1 MFRLH
6 VCMCELKRFTH
17 MYVCRNT
24 CLVCRKSLLVHL
36 CVRTNMRLCTLRMA
50 HACNTDTHRI
60 PVSQYLVSVYHVSIS
75 SVCIMCACEKRLC
88 CACMR
93 GAENENMASVI
104 YFSGKVGNSVGEGP
118 ESFKFLCTGTAI
130 IPAPCSWASVCP
142 RLHYRLLTLCP
153 AAY

>member
-1 MFRLH
+1 MRAAQI
-6 VCMCELKRFTH
+6 
-17 MYVCRNT
+17 
-24 CLVCRKSLLVHL
+24 
-36 CVRTNMRLCTLRMA
+36 RTGYR
-50 HACNTDTHRI
+50 
-60 PVSQYLVSVYHVSIS
+60 YLSIS
-75 SVCIMCACEKRLC
+75 SVCIMSVSRQCVSCVRVKSV